1 MTREYTEEERKAI
14 GERLKLSRAKKKEEA
29 AKNPAAPK
37 TDIVI
42 TEPATNGHQHALDIR
57 DPSKWQ
63 MKIRLYIESLDHRSF
78 DEWYEGLSL
87 IHTVAGRLGRDLQ
100 QKGFSKR
107 CEVCGKQ
114 LRPEV
119 VGGSATYVLFD
130 NTRVHIYCCSQHEY
144 GKLLEIA
151 GKRDQDRLAVEE
163 RANKAAQQA
172 AKDARSKIM
181 VSAQ

>member
-1 MTREYTEEERKAI
+1 MKRMLTEDDRKAI
-14 GERLKLSRAKKKEEA
+14 GERLKAGRARAREEA
-29 AKNPAAPK
+29 AKNPAPPVPVETVA
-37 TDIVI
+37 
-42 TEPATNGHQHALDIR
+42 NGHATLLDIR
-57 DPSKWQ
+57 DPAKWQ
-63 MKIRLYIESLDHRSF
+63 MKVRMFIENMEHGQF

-107 CEVCGKQ
+107 CEVCGKP
-114 LRPEV
+114 LRPDM

-130 NTRVHIYCCSQHEY
+130 STRVHIYCCQPHEY

-172 AKDARSKIM
+172 SKDARSKVM